1 MHYGSRDGLGCLLS
15 LRPCPY
21 RTKPRRLSSSIL
33 ARDIEILDISGSLC
47 PVLVSEIPQMVVSAR
62 DLSKTVS
69 FPAVGFDCHVT
80 ARRSITN
87 RHRR

>member
-1 MHYGSRDGLGCLLS
+1 MFAVAPPVPLS
-15 LRPCPY
+15 YKAAETLVVDF
-21 RTKPRRLSSSIL
+21 